1 MPCLHI
7 WKIGGRVLDDPTML
21 TALLQAFSNLPTPKL
36 LVHGGGDQA
45 SELSSRLG
53 ITPQKVQGRR
63 ITDQATLEVVTMVYA
78 GLLNKKLVA
87 GLQAL
92 GVNALGLTGADAD
105 IIRARKREVKEV
117 DYGYAGDIFFR
128 EGSEQPLSD
137 FLNMGLTPVV
147 CALTHDGQGQLLNTN
162 ADTIA
167 AHLGQTLSQEFEV
180 KLAYCFD
187 KPGVLLDT
195 NNPQS
200 VVPELNPELY
210 QKLKNQGKIA
220 DGMIPKLD
228 NAFAALD
235 AGVQEILLG
244 DWQGITST
252 KPNGTRLCMK

>member
-45 SELSSRLG
+45 SEISSRLG

-167 AHLGQTLSQEFEV
+167 NMVAVSLVNNYEVHLVYAFE
-180 KLAYCFD
+180 LL
-187 KPGVLLDT
+187 GVLEDIHDQSSLIMELDKEKYT
-195 NNPQS
+195 I
-200 VVPELNPELY
+200 
-210 QKLKNQGKIA
+210 LKNSGKI
-220 DGMIPKLD
+220 MR
-228 NAFAALD
+228 
-235 AGVQEILLG
+235 E
-244 DWQGITST
+244 
-252 KPNGTRLCMK
+252 